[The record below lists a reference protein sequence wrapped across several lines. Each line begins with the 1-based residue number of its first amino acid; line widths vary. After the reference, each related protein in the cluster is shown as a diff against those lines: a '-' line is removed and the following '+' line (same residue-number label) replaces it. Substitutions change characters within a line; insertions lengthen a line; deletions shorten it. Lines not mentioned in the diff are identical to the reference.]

1 MGWVWITRGAAQNFN
16 VTTSVPSSVPSRSP
30 NSSTAAPSLVPSSSP
45 SRHDDGMANNH
56 CPAYIEGQYQY
67 TTDTGPFPIPCT
79 NRTFYQ
85 WGPPEHQDLACCNE
99 DGRVAVQ
106 LAQVGGFDILYN
118 NNTVVPDATNHDYQC
133 VAYTEAL
140 RAILCDPR
148 QYLMLHRIQNQTLL
162 RICQSSCDAVFD
174 KCGLPG
180 VNYPVTANY
189 TDGTSLC
196 FAAWGGWNTTPCQ
209 ANDQQWPC
217 QAIDGLE
224 IINDMDDNGGSNN
237 NNNMNVPCLSII
249 YPTAETLK
257 AYESTMKPPD
267 ACATSSSGIS
277 VTTILIVVFVS
288 FLSITL
294 CAVLLLK
301 VFRNRQAAQESEMS

>member
-1 MGWVWITRGAAQNFN
+1 MGWVLTTRAAAQDVND
-16 VTTSVPSSVPSRSP
+16 TSSVPTAVPSRSP
-30 NSSTAAPSLVPSSSP
+30 STAAASLAPSSSP
-45 SRHDDGMANNH
+45 PSHEDIANNH
-56 CPAYIEGQYQY
+56 CPAYIEGRYQY
-67 TTDTGPFPIPCT
+67 SVDTGPFPIPCT
-79 NRTFYQ
+79 NRSYYK
-85 WGPPEHQDLACCNE
+85 WGPPEHQELACCNE

-106 LAQVGGFDILYN
+106 LAQVGGFDIIYN
-118 NNTVVPDATNHDYQC
+118 TDTIVPDGANHDYQC

-140 RAILCDPR
+140 RATLCDPR
-148 QYLMLHRIQNQTLL
+148 QYLMLRRIQNQTFL

-196 FAAWGGWNTTPCQ
+196 LAAWGGWNTTPCQ

-217 QAIDGLE
+217 QTIDGLE
-224 IINDMDDNGGSNN
+224 IIQDVDNGDG
-237 NNNMNVPCLSII
+237 PCLSII

-257 AYESTMKPPD
+257 AYETTMKPPD
-267 ACATSSSGIS
+267 ACATSSGIS
-277 VTTILIVVFVS
+277 VTTILIAVFVS
-288 FLSITL
+288 LISICL

-301 VFRNRQAAQESEMS
+301 IIRNRQAAQESDMS